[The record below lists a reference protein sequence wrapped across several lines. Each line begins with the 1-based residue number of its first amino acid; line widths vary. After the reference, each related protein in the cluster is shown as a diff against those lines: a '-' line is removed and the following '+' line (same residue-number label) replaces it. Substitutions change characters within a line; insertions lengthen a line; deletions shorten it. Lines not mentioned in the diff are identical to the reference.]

1 MSACRGAGGWDAGA
15 ATGILPCRFPPTP
28 GTKLEATKSQ
38 MEGKAQVTEKME
50 KAKAAVQC
58 SRLWVT

>member
-1 MSACRGAGGWDAGA
+1 MSARWGAGEWDRGAA
-15 ATGILPCRFPPTP
+15 AGILPYCFPPILD
-28 GTKLEATKSQ
+28 TKLKATKSQ
-38 MEGKAQVTEKME
+38 MEREAWVTEKME